1 VSTVITTSPALDGE
15 RGEASEEVPGRP
27 LRVAQVVTRF
37 TAGAGGIA
45 LRGALALDRDRYVNT
60 ILAADGGSLLASA
73 EEAGLEV
80 IRLRHMAGGR
90 GIYPWRDARGIEEL
104 SEHLLAQRFDL
115 VHTHSAKAGA
125 LGRLA
130 ARRIGIPAVHTFHGF
145 PFHEFQSAATRKL
158 LVEAE
163 RRLGRI
169 TDFFLAAGTT
179 VAADAVR
186 LRIAPPDRIRA
197 FATVAIDENIQP
209 RTADARRRG
218 RLLLGIPE
226 EVPVI
231 GTVARLDAQK
241 SPLDLVKAVAALARP
256 DLRAVWV
263 GGGELRSE
271 TERLIARLGL
281 GDRFSLLGERDDVA
295 ALLPA
300 FDVFA
305 LSSLYEGLPCALV
318 EAMSCGIPVVA
329 TAVNSVSELVVP
341 GETGLL
347 ARPRDPASLGR
358 ALAFML
364 DDPEAAHRMAT
375 AGRAHVGDRYRPEA
389 LGSTLSDVYEQVL
402 EGAETRSAAAPA
414 ARRR

>member
-1 VSTVITTSPALDGE
+1 VSAVFTTSPALDGD
-15 RGEASEEVPGRP
+15 RSEASEQVRGRP

-45 LRGALALDRDRYVNT
+45 LRGALALDRDRYENT
-60 ILAADGGSLLASA
+60 VLSAAGGSLLESA

-90 GIYPWRDARGIEEL
+90 GIYPWRDAHGIEEL
-104 SEHLLAQRFDL
+104 SEHLAAQEFDL

-130 ARRIGIPAVHTFHGF
+130 ARRVGIPAVHTFHGF

-186 LRIAPPDRIRA
+186 LKIAPPDRIRA
-197 FATVAIDENIQP
+197 FATVAIDENIRP
-209 RTADARRRG
+209 RTVETRRRG
-218 RLLLGIPE
+218 RQLLGVPE
-226 EVPVI
+226 EVPLI
-231 GTVARLDAQK
+231 GTVARLDSQK
-241 SPLDLVKAVAALARP
+241 APLDLVRAVASLARP
-256 DLRAVWV
+256 DIHAVWV
-263 GGGELRSE
+263 GGGELRSP

-281 GDRFSLLGERDDVA
+281 GDRFRLLGERDDVA

-318 EAMSCGIPVVA
+318 EAMNCGIPVVA

-347 ARPRDPASLGR
+347 ARPGDPDSLSR

-364 DDPEAAHRMAT
+364 DRPDDASRMAA
-375 AGRAHVGDRYRPEA
+375 AGRSHVGDRYRPEA
-389 LGSTLSDVYEQVL
+389 LGGMLSDVYERVL
-402 EGAETRSAAAPA
+402 ETTRARPAVAVGAG
-414 ARRR
+414 RR

>member
-1 VSTVITTSPALDGE
+1 VSTVFTATPTLEGDQS
-15 RGEASEEVPGRP
+15 EASVEVCGRP
-27 LRVAQVVTRF
+27 LRVAQIVTRF

-45 LRGALALDRDRYVNT
+45 LRGALALDGDRYTNT
-60 ILAADGGSLLASA
+60 VIAADGGSLLETA
-73 EEAGLEV
+73 EAAGLGV

-90 GIYPWRDARGIEEL
+90 GIYPWRDARGVEEL
-104 SEHLLAQRFDL
+104 SEHLVAEKFDL

-130 ARRIGIPAVHTFHGF
+130 AHRIGIPAVHTFHGF
-145 PFHEFQSAATRKL
+145 PFHEFQSTATRKL
-158 LVEAE
+158 LIEVE

-186 LRIAPPDRIRA
+186 LKIAPPDRIRA
-197 FATVAIDENIQP
+197 FATVAVDPDIRP
-209 RTADARRRG
+209 RTAAAHRRG
-218 RLLLGIPE
+218 RMLLGIPE
-226 EVPVI
+226 GVPLI
-231 GTVARLDAQK
+231 GTVARLDSQK
-241 SPLDLVKAVAALARP
+241 SPLDLVRAVSSLGRP
-256 DLRAVWV
+256 DIHAVWV
-263 GGGELRSE
+263 GGGELRSQ

-281 GDRFSLLGERDDVA
+281 GDRFRLLGERNDVA

-318 EAMSCGIPVVA
+318 EAMTCGVPVVA

-347 ARPRDPASLGR
+347 ARPGDPTSLGR

-364 DDPEAAHRMAT
+364 DRPDDAERMAA
-375 AGRAHVGDRYRPEA
+375 AGRSHVGDRYRPEA
-389 LGSTLSDVYEQVL
+389 LGATLSTVYEHVL
-402 EGAETRSAAAPA
+402 EATRTRSTVA
-414 ARRR
+414 ARSGGR